1 MRLLPNKDIIK
12 AAMQYSTI
20 RVHQLDKELRMLLMQ
35 GVVATHTLTLKY
47 TAAGSRAE
55 FCLHSK

>member
-20 RVHQLDKELRMLLMQ
+20 RVHQLDKELRMLLVQ

-47 TAAGSRAE
+47 TAAVSRAE
-55 FCLHSK
+55 FC